1 MRFLDL
7 KCEIKCWYLI
17 WVNENKYE
25 GIIEFIGYVKVYS
38 VCKKKKFYIILI
50 FINVKKIYFI
60 YF

>member
-17 WVNENKYE
+17 RVNENNYE

-38 VCKKKKFYIILI
+38 VCKKKNILYN
-50 FINVKKIYFI
+50 FDIYKC
-60 YF
+60 

>member
-1 MRFLDL
+1 MRILDL

-17 WVNENKYE
+17 RVNENKYE